1 MMVTRRVSEAISSP
15 KPPGETTWWNLAT
28 FLKSFNNFLL
38 HAERELPCLNLARD
52 RIHFAFQI
60 LLLWF
65 LYLGWLIVAQ
75 DKVTLQPEM
84 IKY

>member
-1 MMVTRRVSEAISSP
+1 MVTRRVSEAISSP

-38 HAERELPCLNLARD
+38 QGQGKPSSLNLARD
-52 RIHFAFQI
+52 GVNFAFQI